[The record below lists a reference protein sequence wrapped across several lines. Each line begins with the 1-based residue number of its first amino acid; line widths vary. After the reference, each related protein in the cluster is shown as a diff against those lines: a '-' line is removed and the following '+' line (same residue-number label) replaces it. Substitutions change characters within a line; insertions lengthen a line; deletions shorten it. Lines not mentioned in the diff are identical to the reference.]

1 MKHEMKLRPDFYKR
15 LQKVNAELGT
25 NLTAEEVLNLFFG
38 KKQLFVEAIQ
48 HLIPKDEEERYGE
61 LRGDLTEDLPLGYTK
76 TELKN
81 ILHYGRRLRES

>member
-25 NLTAEEVLNLFFG
+25 NLTAEEVLALFFG

-48 HLIPKDEEERYGE
+48 HLIPKTQEEMQE
-61 LRGDLTEDLPLGYTK
+61 LTETIDYDYNEDVDFLRK
-76 TELKN
+76 
-81 ILHYGRRLRES
+81 YGRA